1 MQEWPW
7 EVTVISL
14 ALLGTIRA
22 GWTWLNGGAHRPGGG
37 GNMLC
42 YPLSDNGFWGN
53 NDINSVAPGIVCR
66 SGNVSVGPKLH
77 SSPLYHTP
85 RVSEYQFPQWERTP
99 RLLPV
104 LKCWFIFFR
113 LLIFWQTINKNLIIS
128 HSEAQKLCY
137 CNEASHLLLLWA
149 PLLLELIMSWSG
161 SWKLPVWERA
171 ITSQH
176 F

>member
-22 GWTWLNGGAHRPGGG
+22 GWTWLNRGAHRPEGWGRE
-37 GNMLC
+37 NMLC
-42 YPLSDNGFWGN
+42 YPPTDNGFWGN

-66 SGNVSVGPKLH
+66 SGNVSVGPTLH
-77 SSPLYHTP
+77 SSPLHHTL

-113 LLIFWQTINKNLIIS
+113 LLIFWQILNKNVIIS
-128 HSEAQKLCY
+128 HIFFSKMQY
-137 CNEASHLLLLWA
+137 SSW
-149 PLLLELIMSWSG
+149 LITVKFRNDAAVTKPVISFCFEHHYYWS
-161 SWKLPVWERA
+161 
-171 ITSQH
+171 
-176 F
+176 